1 MGNMQCPAD
10 DAALLA
16 SVAREI
22 CPFPNYNPSPLFV
35 NMLSINSSLHLKN
48 HYMAVQSSLTAKQLE
63 DFTQGLRTTFG
74 REGRVT
80 LGGVGVV
87 ALSLAVLF
95 DTLARQVRG
104 ECVSESEP
112 IPGLF
117 IKDLRGYY
125 PPQVYTVSKYLR
137 LVPHIANNPTR
148 MKEETERYFKQLL
161 IDKQTVEEIKS
172 QSDITRVNV
181 MLGDLFLSCLLI
193 HLLRITNSTVVINI
207 VKYVKAL
214 KRRKGNPSPME
225 RTTETGVDAAHVSRT
240 RQRLLPAPEE
250 TVVFSLNCEPVAASR
265 DFLAEV
271 HKSNDT
277 QEAFRLC
284 QPLYMHIPKTW
295 LHFIARLGWLD
306 VINSLFEQAENKR
319 GARKAQGEDFD
330 LKANTLRKWAE

>member
-1 MGNMQCPAD
+1 MGFVLCPVEDMAQ
-10 DAALLA
+10 LP
-16 SVAREI
+16 SVARDI
-22 CPFPNYNPSPLFV
+22 CPFPNYNPSPHFV

-95 DTLARQVRG
+95 DTLARQARG

-148 MKEETERYFKQLL
+148 MKEETERYHKKLL
-161 IDKQTVEEIKS
+161 SEDQSLDK
-172 QSDITRVNV
+172 
-181 MLGDLFLSCLLI
+181 LGEN
-193 HLLRITNSTVVINI
+193 HLLPIKEDTTAFNLLLSHAFAANLKIHHLRIKNATEGELFTPDRKAPDDVI
-207 VKYVKAL
+207 
-214 KRRKGNPSPME
+214 
-225 RTTETGVDAAHVSRT
+225 
-240 RQRLLPAPEE
+240 
-250 TVVFSLNCEPVAASR
+250 FSLNCDSEIADK

-271 HKSNDT
+271 QKSDNRT
-277 QEAFRLC
+277 QEAFKRHMSNVSKTRLHRVSMLEFFNAMIHLVC
-284 QPLYMHIPKTW
+284 PFGNVDSMTAH
-295 LHFIARLGWLD
+295 R
-306 VINSLFEQAENKR
+306 
-319 GARKAQGEDFD
+319 EDFD
-330 LKANTLRKWAE
+330 LKANALQKWAE